1 MLACLYRR
9 KQDISIESVME
20 IEWARRSRERQRS
33 SGSADFRDEE
43 RLESKVPRF
52 TEEAWKEG
60 EVNEVPFNNNPTPI
74 FSSFYSEPPLGASTE
89 FPSPHPQFQLKS
101 FYFYNLWS
109 FFALLQSKSAST
121 EASSYNPL
129 HFNLHAPPKSKRKS
143 RLNVLI

>member
-52 TEEAWKEG
+52 TEEA
-60 EVNEVPFNNNPTPI
+60 
-74 FSSFYSEPPLGASTE
+74 
-89 FPSPHPQFQLKS
+89 
-101 FYFYNLWS
+101 
-109 FFALLQSKSAST
+109 
-121 EASSYNPL
+121 
-129 HFNLHAPPKSKRKS
+129 
-143 RLNVLI
+143 